1 LLFGNLC
8 QKPTIMTHTYQ
19 IDGMHCNS
27 CIFKVKKELLKI
39 SAITEAQIQLKSPQ
53 ATITMEKHIPTD
65 KLQQAVARAGSFSL
79 KALADNTQHQVG
91 QTDQKNWLA
100 TYKPLFIIFAFIT
113 SLATITAWQQGQFD
127 EIQWMNNF
135 MGGFFIT
142 FSFFKLLD
150 LKGFAESY
158 RTYDLLA
165 KKAYIYGFVYPF
177 IELGLGVAYIIG
189 WQPFFT
195 NIVTIIIMG
204 VSSVGVIQSVL
215 NKRKIRCACLGAVFN
230 LPMST
235 ITIIED
241 LLMVGMALFSLLML

>member
-1 LLFGNLC
+1 
-8 QKPTIMTHTYQ
+8 MTHTYQ

-27 CIFKVKKELLKI
+27 CISKVKNELLKI
-39 SAITEAQIQLKSPQ
+39 GAITEAEIQLESPQ

-65 KLQQAVARAGSFSL
+65 ELQRAVARAGSFSL
-79 KALADNTQHQVG
+79 KTSVRNTQDLIS
-91 QTDQKNWLA
+91 QTDEKSWLA

-113 SLATITAWQQGQFD
+113 GLATITAAQHGQFNWM
-127 EIQWMNNF
+127 QWMNNF
-135 MGGFFIT
+135 MGGFFIA

-150 LKGFAESY
+150 LKGFADSY
-158 RTYDLLA
+158 STYDLIA
-165 KKAYIYGFVYPF
+165 RKAYRYAFVYPF
-177 IELGLGVAYIIG
+177 IELGLGIAYIVG

-195 NIVTIIIMG
+195 NIVTIIVMA
-204 VSSVGVIQSVL
+204 VSSVGVIQSVF

-241 LLMVGMALFSLLML
+241 LLMVGMALFSLLIL

>member
-1 LLFGNLC
+1 
-8 QKPTIMTHTYQ
+8 MTHAYQ

-27 CIFKVKKELLKI
+27 CISKVKNELLKI
-39 SAITEAQIQLKSPQ
+39 GAITGAQIQLQSPQ
-53 ATITMEKHIPTD
+53 ATITMEKHVSTTE
-65 KLQQAVARAGSFSL
+65 LQRAVAKAGSFSL
-79 KALADNTQHQVG
+79 MEMTEDNHYEMTNSEE
-91 QTDQKNWLA
+91 KSWLA
-100 TYKPLFIIFAFIT
+100 TYKPLFIVFAFIT
-113 SLATITAWQQGQFD
+113 GLATITAWQHGQFNWM
-127 EIQWMNNF
+127 QWMNYF

-150 LKGFAESY
+150 INGFADSY

-165 KKAYIYGFVYPF
+165 KKVYGYAFVYPF
-177 IELGLGVAYIIG
+177 IELGLGIAYITG

-195 NIVTIIIMG
+195 NIVTLIVMV

-215 NKRKIRCACLGAVFN
+215 NKRKIHCACLGAVFN

-241 LLMVGMALFSLLML
+241 LLMAGMALFSLLML